1 MLYIA
6 ALSQVERLHLATFW
20 ASLRSNE
27 RITQHV
33 IGGFLR
39 GFGSFDHF
47 NATLITIGESS
58 FTAAT
63 RVDLG
68 LHYDHFVAKLG
79 ESGFNFDGIRS
90 RVTAWDGNPVFLKK
104 VFSLILVDV
113 HLFIRWCV

>member
-6 ALSQVERLHLATFW
+6 ALSQVERLHLAAFW
-20 ASLRSNE
+20 ASLRSDE

-47 NATLITIGESS
+47 DATLITIGESS

-68 LHYDHFVAKLG
+68 LHNDHVVTKVR
-79 ESGFNFDGIRS
+79 ESGFNFEGIRG
-90 RVTAWDGNPVFLKK
+90 RVTAWNANPVFLKK
-104 VFSLILVDV
+104 VFGLILVDV
-113 HLFIRWCV
+113 HLFIR